1 MWVVD
6 ASTPNSSAPSTPLPQ
21 HATLH
26 SNHQRHS
33 SNTSFSTPQLA
44 TPSSNP
50 VSPPNIHNT
59 PITIAHPPPAHPPQ
73 LTTSLPQANPP
84 FQPLSAT
91 PSVSASALPGQHISG
106 RLNGVV
112 SLTDVLNLFAKATGL
127 HPDDPEDA
135 RRKRRGSSSSSR
147 SGRGPALRASMDS
160 VRRESLSL
168 DVQAGRRGL

>member
-21 HATLH
+21 HATMASH
-26 SNHQRHS
+26 HQRHS
-33 SNTSFSTPQLA
+33 SSSSLPPPQLSTPN
-44 TPSSNP
+44 SSAI
-50 VSPPNIHNT
+50 PPAHTHNT
-59 PITIAHPPPAHPPQ
+59 PITIAHPPAAYPPH
-73 LTTSLPQANPP
+73 LTTSIPQANPP
-84 FQPLSAT
+84 FQALSAT

-147 SGRGPALRASMDS
+147 SGRGAGLRASMDS
-160 VRRESLSL
+160 MRRESLSL
-168 DVQAGRRGL
+168 DVQAGRR